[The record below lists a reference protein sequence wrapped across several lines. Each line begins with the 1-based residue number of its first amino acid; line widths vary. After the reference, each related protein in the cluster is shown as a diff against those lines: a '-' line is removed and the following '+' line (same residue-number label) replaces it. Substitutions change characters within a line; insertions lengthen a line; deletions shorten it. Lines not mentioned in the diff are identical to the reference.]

1 MIGKSV
7 TCPIMQVFGKFKT
20 NLKYDFLVRYF
31 FIQNILLAVRKRE
44 PDSNTLNLLLI
55 EKEIAR

>member
-1 MIGKSV
+1 
-7 TCPIMQVFGKFKT
+7 MQVFGKFKT